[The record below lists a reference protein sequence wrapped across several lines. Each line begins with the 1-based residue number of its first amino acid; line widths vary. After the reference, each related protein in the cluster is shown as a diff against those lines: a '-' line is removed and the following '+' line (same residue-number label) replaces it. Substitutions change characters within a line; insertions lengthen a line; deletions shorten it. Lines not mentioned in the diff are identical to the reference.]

1 MKTGRCCPAAI
12 NGKPDSVNKPRRFFL
27 LARWSTPTI
36 ILALLPKCPA
46 CVAAYVALG
55 TGISLSLEVASLL
68 RTLLVTVCVGSLI
81 YLVISSLR
89 ALPLRRLHHS
99 N

>member
-1 MKTGRCCPAAI
+1 MKAGRCCPAMHREPGNVA
-12 NGKPDSVNKPRRFFL
+12 KPRRFFSV
-27 LARWSTPTI
+27 AGWSLPTI

-68 RTLLVTVCVGSLI
+68 RTLLVTVCLGSLI